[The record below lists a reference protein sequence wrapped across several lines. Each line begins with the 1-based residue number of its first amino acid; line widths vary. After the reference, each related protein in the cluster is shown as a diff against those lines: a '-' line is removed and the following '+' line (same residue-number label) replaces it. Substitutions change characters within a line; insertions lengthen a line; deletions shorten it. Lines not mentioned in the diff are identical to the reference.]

1 MTFISSNSNCAG
13 FLQIRVLSPRALVL
27 EEQNDVLLPVEF
39 ELLPYHRE
47 DTLNEFDRST
57 TIIENASLQDDV
69 SDFFFNLIL
78 LKALAE
84 FSGIFMF
91 LPYLLPSPKDQDM
104 SESIYSLIFKAK
116 LRFRKSDHILI
127 WMSKVWVGYL
137 LWRISKRIDRHYFLL
152 YPGFRNCLSQIDL
165 HRCLQNDVPYS
176 LPSHNWL

>member
-1 MTFISSNSNCAG
+1 
-13 FLQIRVLSPRALVL
+13 
-27 EEQNDVLLPVEF
+27 VEF

-57 TIIENASLQDDV
+57 TIIENVSLQDDV

-127 WMSKVWVGYL
+127 WMSKVWVGVTFSVAFPSVF
-137 LWRISKRIDRHYFLL
+137 IEHIFYFIQA
-152 YPGFRNCLSQIDL
+152 FEI
-165 HRCLQNDVPYS
+165 V
-176 LPSHNWL
+176 